1 MNSLMNLAWS
11 WTEYIEKYIS
21 LSADQTKVLMNTFNI
36 ISIVLWVVLGIV
48 GAVGA
53 VYAIYIG
60 VQLARADEQGKRDDA
75 KKHLITVCIAVGA
88 TLALILIFNTFL
100 PMIISAF
107 SKEIGTAPGVETPD
121 ENTGFLMPLLS
132 LFKA

>member
-1 MNSLMNLAWS
+1 MYSLLNVVWS
-11 WTEYIEKYIS
+11 WKEYIEDYVN
-21 LSADQTKVLMNTFNI
+21 LAADQKGVISNTLNI

-60 VQLARADEQGKRDDA
+60 VQLARAEDQGKRDDA
-75 KKHLITVCIAVGA
+75 KKHLITVVIAIAV
-88 TLALILIFNTFL
+88 TLALILVFNTFL

-107 SKEIGTAPGVETPD
+107 STEIDTTTKPD
-121 ENTGFLMPLLS
+121 GQGIIQPILNLLR
-132 LFKA
+132 A